1 MKMHNIIIVLV
12 KTVTNVEEKT
22 ANALIF
28 KKKKSANVYCND
40 CGQSFQRAKLFYRS
54 QEKTM
59 SFIQKVSGVL

>member
-28 KKKKSANVYCND
+28 KKKVC
-40 CGQSFQRAKLFYRS
+40 
-54 QEKTM
+54 
-59 SFIQKVSGVL
+59 